1 MVLPSS
7 IRNLRDPVAFGSRFT
22 ITPIKYV
29 PATRILTSAALVAVL
44 WKLSVSISSTFQL
57 TVVHV
62 PVEAKACDVSLV
74 RTQTSVV
81 PTPACVTQVGVPPV
95 LSSICPDVP
104 MARQTGV
111 PTLDATNTAPLVGML
126 HNALLVP
133 LTVLNVR
140 TAPLVG
146 CANRSTPAVD
156 RISISPAAVSVSA
169 RTAVVFTHA
178 AAPTVVCSIWP
189 DVPMARHV
197 GRPTLDAT
205 NTAPLVGI
213 LHDGAELAEL

>member
-81 PTPACVTQVGVPPV
+81 PT
-95 LSSICPDVP
+95 
-104 MARQTGV
+104 
-111 PTLDATNTAPLVGML
+111 LDATNTAPLVGML

-178 AAPTVVCSIWP
+178 AAP
-189 DVPMARHV
+189 
-197 GRPTLDAT
+197 
-205 NTAPLVGI
+205 
-213 LHDGAELAEL
+213 